1 MAEKDIYISKIHG
14 AKIRDEE
21 LTQRVSAVENN
32 QTEYYLHNIVIA
44 DVDGEWSNYT
54 GTKNKLWLNLQIIND
69 DKTLFD
75 YDSLAEYMW
84 NATIN
89 YGPILRA
96 LPVNGYYRESADS
109 SLSIIQNVFL
119 CDMTGTSFEDMYL
132 LGVDVKTGAF
142 CEVDWQGDV
151 KVFDT
156 IISLSGE
163 PNKYAYLYIKK

>member
-44 DVDGEWSNYT
+44 DVDGEWGSYT
-54 GTKNKLWLNLQIIND
+54 GAENKLWLNLQIIND

-75 YDSLAEYMW
+75 YDSLAEYMV
-84 NATIN
+84 NATSN

-96 LPVNGYYRESADS
+96 FPVNGYYRESTDS
-109 SLSIIQNVFL
+109 SLSIIQNIFL
-119 CDMTGTSFEDMYL
+119 LDPNTSFGDMAL
-132 LGVDVKTGAF
+132 LGIDVKTGAF
-142 CEVDWQGDV
+142 CEVNWQGDV

-163 PNKYAYLYIKK
+163 PNKYCYLYI